1 LLPRIAARQPR
12 IAPSWFAGLGFLA
25 TFLRVIAVRKV
36 LDEAMVTA
44 GSVPV
49 GASDHERGQY
59 RGAIFAANIGMLA
72 LPVIVWPLPVASC
85 VERNLMGVV
94 LALAALM
101 LMV

>member
-1 LLPRIAARQPR
+1 
-12 IAPSWFAGLGFLA
+12 
-25 TFLRVIAVRKV
+25 
-36 LDEAMVTA
+36 
-44 GSVPV
+44 
-49 GASDHERGQY
+49 
-59 RGAIFAANIGMLA
+59 MLA